1 MRKSLVFAG
10 VLAAGGLAMTAGKPM
25 AQDAT
30 RSVWDGVY
38 TEAQAQRGQAA
49 YAQSCGLCHGV
60 GLTGL
65 GEAKPLTGPEFMSN
79 WNGLTMADL
88 FDRTRT
94 TMPLNKPRSL
104 TKEQYA
110 DVLAYLLKFDGFPAG
125 QSELPARSEMLA
137 GVKIDAFKPSTAQSV
152 TGASADAAATVADPN
167 GAPNAYTADPGF
179 FKLPTGRTMG
189 STSAVAT
196 DSRGHIWIAD
206 RCGANN
212 CAGSSLDPILEFDAK
227 GNFIK
232 AFGAGMLLFPHG
244 MLVDSK
250 DHIWLTDGHSDGT
263 KGAQVFEFDNT
274 GKLLRTLGKAGV
286 SAEGPDT
293 FAEPNAVL
301 VTKDGTIF
309 VADGHTPNKG
319 AARIVKF
326 DKSGKFLKQWGG
338 HGAGPGQ
345 LEVPH
350 TLAMDSKGRLFVG
363 DRWNN
368 RIQVFDQEGKLLATW
383 DQFGRPS
390 GMFIDR
396 SDVLYVADSESRNPE
411 GYGHHPG
418 WARGIRIGSAKT
430 GAVTAFI
437 RDTEPNPDKAATS
450 GAEGVWA
457 DRHGVIYG
465 AQVQQKTVVRYTQ
478 PR

>member
-1 MRKSLVFAG
+1 
-10 VLAAGGLAMTAGKPM
+10 
-25 AQDAT
+25 
-30 RSVWDGVY
+30 
-38 TEAQAQRGQAA
+38 
-49 YAQSCGLCHGV
+49 
-60 GLTGL
+60 
-65 GEAKPLTGPEFMSN
+65 
-79 WNGLTMADL
+79 
-88 FDRTRT
+88 
-94 TMPLNKPRSL
+94 
-104 TKEQYA
+104 
-110 DVLAYLLKFDGFPAG
+110 
-125 QSELPARSEMLA
+125 
-137 GVKIDAFKPSTAQSV
+137 
-152 TGASADAAATVADPN
+152 
-167 GAPNAYTADPGF
+167 
-179 FKLPTGRTMG
+179 
-189 STSAVAT
+189 
-196 DSRGHIWIAD
+196 
-206 RCGANN
+206 
-212 CAGSSLDPILEFDAK
+212 
-227 GNFIK
+227 
-232 AFGAGMLLFPHG
+232 MLLFPHG

-309 VADGHTPNKG
+309 VADGHTPYKG

-390 GMFIDR
+390 GMFIDK

-457 DRHGVIYG
+457 DRDGVIYG

>member
-1 MRKSLVFAG
+1 M
-10 VLAAGGLAMTAGKPM
+10 
-25 AQDAT
+25 
-30 RSVWDGVY
+30 
-38 TEAQAQRGQAA
+38 
-49 YAQSCGLCHGV
+49 
-60 GLTGL
+60 
-65 GEAKPLTGPEFMSN
+65 
-79 WNGLTMADL
+79 
-88 FDRTRT
+88 
-94 TMPLNKPRSL
+94 
-104 TKEQYA
+104 
-110 DVLAYLLKFDGFPAG
+110 
-125 QSELPARSEMLA
+125 
-137 GVKIDAFKPSTAQSV
+137 
-152 TGASADAAATVADPN
+152 
-167 GAPNAYTADPGF
+167 
-179 FKLPTGRTMG
+179 
-189 STSAVAT
+189 
-196 DSRGHIWIAD
+196 
-206 RCGANN
+206 
-212 CAGSSLDPILEFDAK
+212 
-227 GNFIK
+227 
-232 AFGAGMLLFPHG
+232 
-244 MLVDSK
+244 
-250 DHIWLTDGHSDGT
+250 
-263 KGAQVFEFDNT
+263 
-274 GKLLRTLGKAGV
+274 
-286 SAEGPDT
+286 
-293 FAEPNAVL
+293 L

-450 GAEGVWA
+450 GAEGL
-457 DRHGVIYG
+457 G
-465 AQVQQKTVVRYTQ
+465 
-478 PR
+478 

>member
-1 MRKSLVFAG
+1 MGKRIAALSAV
-10 VLAAGGLAMTAGKPM
+10 AAGALALVAAGKPL
-25 AQDAT
+25 AQDAS

-38 TEAQAQRGQAA
+38 TEAQAARGQAA

-65 GEAKPLTGPEFMSN
+65 GEAKPLTGPEFLSN

-110 DVLAYLLKFDGFPAG
+110 DILAYLLKFDGFPAG
-125 QSELPARSEMLA
+125 SSELPARSEMLA
-137 GVKIDAFKPSTAQSV
+137 GVTIDAFKPSAALSV
-152 TGASADAAATVADPN
+152 TGAAADAAASVADPN
-167 GAPNAYTADPGF
+167 GAPNPYGTEAGF
-179 FKLPTGRTMG
+179 LKMPPGRTMG
-189 STSAVAT
+189 SSSAVAV
-196 DSRGHIWIAD
+196 DSRGHIWVAE

-212 CAGSSLDPILEFDAK
+212 CAGSNLDPILEFDAK
-227 GNFIK
+227 GTFIK
-232 AFGAGMLLFPHG
+232 AFGGGMLLFPHG
-244 MLVDSK
+244 MFIDRH

-263 KGAQVFEFDNT
+263 KGAQVFEFDTT

-301 VTKDGTIF
+301 VTRDGTIF
-309 VADGHTPNKG
+309 VADGHTPGKG

-326 DKSGKFLKQWGG
+326 DATGKFLTQWGG

-345 LEVPH
+345 LDVPH

-368 RIQVFDQEGKLLATW
+368 RIQVFDQQGKLLEVW
-383 DQFGRPS
+383 DQFSRPS
-390 GMFIDR
+390 GMFIDGK
-396 SDVLYVADSESRNPE
+396 DVLYVADSESRAPE

-418 WARGIRIGSAKT
+418 WARGIRIGSART
-430 GAVTAFI
+430 GVVTAFI
-437 RDTEPNPDKAATS
+437 LDTEPNPDKGATS
-450 GAEGVWA
+450 GAEGIWV
-457 DRHGVIYG
+457 DGHGLIYG
-465 AQVQQKTVVRYTQ
+465 AQVLQRTVVRYQ
-478 PR
+478 RP